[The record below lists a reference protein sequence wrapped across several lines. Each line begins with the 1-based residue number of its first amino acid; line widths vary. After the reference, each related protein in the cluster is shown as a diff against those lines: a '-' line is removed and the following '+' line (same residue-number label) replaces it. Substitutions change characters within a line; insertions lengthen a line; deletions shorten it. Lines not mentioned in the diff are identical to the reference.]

1 MTTWKK
7 LAIIA
12 GTMAGAALAGAP
24 AEAGGFTAANVR
36 GAYGYTLTGTVGDP
50 ATSYVESGRIVA
62 DGRGNLTAEGTAVVG
77 GVTVLSISYVCTY
90 AVSPTGILSA
100 DCTSGRSQSQFV
112 GPIFDSG
119 LEARYVALPQPGQPT
134 SLVGYARR
142 QSLRPF

>member
-90 AVSPTGILSA
+90 NVTQTGILSA
-100 DCTSGRSQSQFV
+100 DCSSGRGQSQFV
-112 GPIFDSG
+112 GPILDSG
-119 LEARYVALPQPGQPT
+119 LEARYIALPQPGRPT
-134 SLVGYARR
+134 SLSGFARK
-142 QSLRPF
+142 QTGRPF